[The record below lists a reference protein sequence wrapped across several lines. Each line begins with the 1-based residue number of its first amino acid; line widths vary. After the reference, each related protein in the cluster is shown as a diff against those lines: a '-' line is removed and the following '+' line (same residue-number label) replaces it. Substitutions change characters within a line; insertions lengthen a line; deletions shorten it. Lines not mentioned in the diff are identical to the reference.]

1 MRIIH
6 VSDVHFDIPF
16 KRLSDRE
23 NLGKERRLEQR
34 EAFRNMIEFSKEND
48 ADVILIAGD
57 LFEQEYI
64 RESTI
69 DYINNLFKEI
79 PEKRIFITPGIRS

>member
-1 MRIIH
+1 MKIIH

-34 EAFRNMIEFSKEND
+34 EAFRSLIDFSKEDNV
-48 ADVILIAGD
+48 DVILIAGD

-64 RESTI
+64 RESTE
-69 DYINNLFKEI
+69 DPNLETKI
-79 PEKRIFITPGIRS
+79 LDIGDGLAVTKRRD